1 MPSAI
6 LRSVVLVRVKPVEAH
21 AFGTFSHIG
30 KEIIEAVPTF
40 CDSNAL
46 TAIPLVLAG
55 FGVIATLVHMAPRL
69 IGTSS
74 CVSMC
79 GEAMH
84 AAA

>member
-46 TAIPLVLAG
+46 TAVPLVLTCVW
-55 FGVIATLVHMAPRL
+55 VITALMHMAP
-69 IGTSS
+69 
-74 CVSMC
+74 
-79 GEAMH
+79 
-84 AAA
+84 